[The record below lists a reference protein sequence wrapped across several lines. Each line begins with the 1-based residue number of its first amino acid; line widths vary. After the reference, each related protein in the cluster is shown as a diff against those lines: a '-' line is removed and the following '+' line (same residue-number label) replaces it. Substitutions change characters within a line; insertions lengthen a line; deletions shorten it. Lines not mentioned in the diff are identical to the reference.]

1 MKAFLG
7 MGLLGSNFVKAML
20 KQGEEV
26 QVWNRTFSK
35 AQAVESDGAKA
46 FENVEDAVKGAEVI
60 HITLKDDATVDQV
73 LAAAKPG
80 LHPGAIIIDHTTT
93 SAEGA
98 VERTKNWKEEGFQYI
113 HAPVFMGPSNA
124 LDSSGNM
131 LISGDQ
137 ELIEKLTPQLS
148 KLTGKLINLGDVP
161 GKAAGIKLIGN
172 LFIISVT
179 AGLSDALTLA
189 NGLDIPLTDV
199 TELFTDWNPA
209 ANLTNRIEK
218 MIAEKFDNPGWE
230 LAMARKDAGLMIK
243 AASKAER
250 HLMTIPEIAKRMDV
264 LIDQG
269 NGAKDWMIIAKQSK

>member
-1 MKAFLG
+1 
-7 MGLLGSNFVKAML
+7 LGSNFVKAML

-26 QVWNRTFSK
+26 QVWNRTYSK
-35 AQAVESDGAKA
+35 AEALQSDGAKA
-46 FENVEDAVKGAEVI
+46 FENVEDAVKGAQVI
-60 HITLKDDATVDQV
+60 HVTLKDDAAVDQV
-73 LAAAKPG
+73 LAAAKAG
-80 LHPGAIIIDHTTT
+80 LEPGAIIIDHTTT

-98 VERTKNWKEEGFQYI
+98 VERSKSWKEEGFQYI

-137 ELIEKLTPQLS
+137 VLIEKLTPELS

-189 NGLDIPLTDV
+189 NGLNIPLTDV

-209 ANLTNRIEK
+209 ASLTNRIEK
-218 MIAEKFDNPGWE
+218 MIAEKFDNPSWE

-243 AASKAER
+243 AASNADR
-250 HLMTIPEIAKRMDV
+250 QLMTIPEVAKRMDV

>member
-1 MKAFLG
+1 AKAEAL
-7 MGLLGSNFVKAML
+7 
-20 KQGEEV
+20 Q
-26 QVWNRTFSK
+26 
-35 AQAVESDGAKA
+35 SDGAKA
-46 FENVEDAVKGAEVI
+46 FENVEDAVKGAQVI
-60 HITLKDDATVDQV
+60 HITLKDDAAVDQV
-73 LAAAKPG
+73 LAAAKAG
-80 LHPGAIIIDHTTT
+80 LEPGAIIVDHTTT

-98 VERTKNWKEEGFQYI
+98 VERTKSWKEEGFQYI

-137 ELIEKLTPQLS
+137 HLIEKLTPELS

-161 GKAAGIKLIGN
+161 GKAAGIKLIGK

-218 MIAEKFDNPGWE
+218 MIAEKFDNPSWE

-243 AASKAER
+243 AASKADR

>member
-35 AQAVESDGAKA
+35 AQALQEDGAKA
-46 FENVEDAVKGAEVI
+46 FENVADAVKGASVV

-73 LAAAKPG
+73 LADAKSGLEPG
-80 LHPGAIIIDHTTT
+80 TIIIDHTTT

-98 VERTKNWKEEGFQYI
+98 IERTKSWKEDGFHYI
-113 HAPVFMGPSNA
+113 HAPVFMGPMNA

-137 ELIEKLTPQLS
+137 ELVEKVTPELS
-148 KLTGKLINLGDVP
+148 KLTGKLINLGDVT

-189 NGLDIPLTDV
+189 NGLDIPLGDV
-199 TELFTDWNPA
+199 TELFRDWNPA
-209 ANLTNRIEK
+209 ANLTNRLEK
-218 MIAEKFDNPGWE
+218 MIAEKFDSPTWE

-243 AASKAER
+243 AANSADR
-250 HLMTIPEIAKRMDV
+250 HLVTIPEIAKRMDV
-264 LIDQG
+264 LIEQG